1 MPSDRT
7 APRLPRVVLTNA
19 TFAETRAMF
28 DGVAEL
34 AANDRPEP
42 WPGGVLLDRCRDA
55 DAVMAFMTDRI
66 DDAFLAQC
74 PRLRVIGAALKG
86 FDNIDVDAATARG
99 VWVTICD
106 DLLTIPTAELA
117 VGLTISVA
125 RNIRQ
130 GDREIRANG
139 FAGWRPTLYGT
150 GLAGASVGIA
160 GFGKVGQAIAER
172 LAGFGCRIA
181 AFDTDTAPF
190 PERFSSLVGRA
201 SLDRVLTG
209 SDYVVLALPLTP
221 ETLHIV
227 DAAALATMKPGAILV
242 NPARGSLVDE
252 AAVADALQSGH
263 LAAYAAD
270 VFECEDWARTDR
282 PRSVEP
288 RLTAPDAPTVLT
300 PHIGSAVREVR
311 MRIEAE
317 AAANILDVLQ
327 GRAPRGAINDP
338 RSGLRRPA

>member
-1 MPSDRT
+1 MSDERPG
-7 APRLPRVVLTNA
+7 PRLPRVVLTNA
-19 TFAETRAMF
+19 TFSETRAMF

-34 AANDRPEP
+34 VANDRPEP
-42 WPGGVLLDRCRDA
+42 WPDDLLLDRCRDA

-86 FDNIDVDAATARG
+86 FDNIDVAAATERG

-117 VGLTISVA
+117 VGLTISAA
-125 RNIRQ
+125 RNIRE

-139 FAGWRPTLYGT
+139 FAGWRPTLYGM

-172 LAGFGCRIA
+172 LAGFGCRIS
-181 AFDTDTAPF
+181 AFDTDPRPF
-190 PERFSSLVGRA
+190 PERFSNLVERA
-201 SLDRVLTG
+201 SLNRILTA
-209 SDYVVLALPLTP
+209 SDFVILALPLTP

-227 DAAALATMKPGAILV
+227 DAAALAKMKPGAILV

-252 AAVADALQSGH
+252 AAVADALQRGD

-282 PRSVEP
+282 PRTIEP
-288 RLTAPDAPTVLT
+288 RLRAPDAPTVLT
-300 PHIGSAVREVR
+300 PHIGSAVHEVR

-317 AAANILDVLQ
+317 AAANILDILQ
-327 GRAPRGAINDP
+327 GRTPRGAINDP
-338 RSGLRRPA
+338 RERQRRPA